1 MASQDVTVDRKRH
14 TASTCSP
21 PGMKAIRVPIY
32 MPFKSLIFVVAAPT

>member
-21 PGMKAIRVPIY
+21 PDKKAIRVPIDIA
-32 MPFKSLIFVVAAPT
+32 FKSLIFVAAAPT